1 MTTNPPL
8 FGADRDRPEA
18 VLDEVETRLGE
29 LVGGGA
35 AGDAAG
41 DRGRVR
47 AWFADDTRFFS
58 TVAVVIVATAIG
70 LASLVSATRP
80 EAPAPAPEVVAAP
93 VEVPEREPQPE
104 PAPEPESELLPPPLP
119 LTLRIDAIGVD
130 APLVS
135 VGLEPDGAMEI
146 PDDVREVGWYDPDD
160 LGVRPGTTG
169 TAVFASHVDS
179 RTQGRGVL
187 FELRRMRVGETIEID
202 LEDGTTQTWVV
213 TEVAQIPK
221 VAMPLNEIFTW
232 AGPPRTVIIT
242 CGGEFDRSARSYVDN
257 IVVYAEPLDG
267 APTQA
272 EDAPSA

>member
-1 MTTNPPL
+1 MRTNPPL
-8 FGADRDRPEA
+8 FGADRRRPA
-18 VLDEVETRLGE
+18 VTLGAAETRPDE
-29 LVGGGA
+29 PAVHATA
-35 AGDAAG
+35 ADAAG
-41 DRGRVR
+41 EVSGVRDRVR
-47 AWFADDTRFFS
+47 RWMADDTRFFAL
-58 TVAVVIVATAIG
+58 VAVVIVATVVG

-80 EAPAPAPEVVAAP
+80 EVPEPEVVAAA
-93 VEVPEREPQPE
+93 VET
-104 PAPEPESELLPPPLP
+104 PEPELAPPPLP
-119 LTLRIDAIGVD
+119 LTMRIDTIGVD

-135 VGLEPDGAMEI
+135 VGLDGTAMEI

-267 APTQA
+267 APAQA

>member
-8 FGADRDRPEA
+8 FGPDRRRPQE
-18 VLDEVETRLGE
+18 VLDEVEARLEE
-29 LVGGGA
+29 LVVGGA
-35 AGDAAG
+35 AGDATG
-41 DRGRVR
+41 DATDVRGRIR
-47 AWFADDTRFFS
+47 AWLADDTRFLS
-58 TVAVVIVATAIG
+58 AVAVVIVATVIG

-80 EAPAPAPEVVAAP
+80 VAPEPAPEVVAAP
-93 VEVPEREPQPE
+93 VE
-104 PAPEPESELLPPPLP
+104 APEPEPEPEPVPDEPEFLAPPLP
-119 LTLRIDAIGVD
+119 LTMRIDAIGVD

-187 FELRRMRVGETIEID
+187 FELRQMRVGDTIDID

-221 VAMPLNEIFTW
+221 VAMPLGEIFTW
-232 AGPPRTVIIT
+232 SGPPRVVVIT

-257 IVVYAEPLDG
+257 IVVYAEPL
-267 APTQA
+267 
-272 EDAPSA
+272 EAPSA